1 MTFARFLSAQKDRT
15 DWIGDLARAAAKD
28 PRFPWSGQ
36 PIDMQDRIRSAM
48 GGDAEAL
55 HAFQAA
61 LDEWNE
67 GPYSLGDESRA
78 RAREKREAIAVVN
91 RSKFDAM
98 DRRQA
103 RNARRRELYRE
114 KKR

>member
-1 MTFARFLSAQKDRT
+1 MTFARFLSAQKVRT

-61 LDEWNE
+61 LDEWNG
-67 GPYSLGDESRA
+67 GPYSLYAEQVA
-78 RAREKREAIAVVN
+78 RDREKRADIAAVD
-91 RSKFDAM
+91 RAKFDAI
-98 DRRQA
+98 DKRQA
-103 RNARRRELYRE
+103 RNARARELYRE
-114 KKR
+114 KKL